1 MEHFFRTKLKM
12 SAKNSRNMVG
22 ECVLIITCGD
32 NPFDEIFEDLERMKI
47 NMTTNQLKEFIELF
61 SNLHNNTRLPRNR
74 GFTPNELAQQYGGL
88 KIPKSISFGPN
99 ITAGLKSGEMD
110 INEFG
115 RSIIT
120 SELPDEMKIQM
131 LGELSKV
138 QSENAVLKKV
148 GRNDPCPCGSGKKY
162 KKCCGR

>member
-1 MEHFFRTKLKM
+1 
-12 SAKNSRNMVG
+12 MVG

-32 NPFDEIFEDLERMKI
+32 NPFDEIFENLERMKI
-47 NMTTNQLKEFIELF
+47 NMTTNQLKEFIALF
-61 SNLHNNTRLPRNR
+61 SDFHNNTRLPRNR

-110 INEFG
+110 ISEFW
-115 RSIIT
+115 RSTIT
-120 SELPDEMKIQM
+120 SKLPDEMEIQM

-138 QSENAVLKKV
+138 QSENDVLKKI